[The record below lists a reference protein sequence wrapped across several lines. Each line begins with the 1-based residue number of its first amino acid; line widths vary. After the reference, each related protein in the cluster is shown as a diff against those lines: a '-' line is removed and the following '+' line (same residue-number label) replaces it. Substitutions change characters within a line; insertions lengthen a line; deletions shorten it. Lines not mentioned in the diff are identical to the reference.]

1 MHLEGLAFVGS
12 FEFVLGGVPVDVE
25 EIVEGFALGL
35 AGGEE
40 AAAAAEEAC
49 YVESHCGDI

>member
-1 MHLEGLAFVGS
+1 
-12 FEFVLGGVPVDVE
+12 LGGVFVDAQ

-40 AAAAAEEAC
+40 AAAAAEETC
-49 YVESHCGDI
+49 YVESHYGAGGLL